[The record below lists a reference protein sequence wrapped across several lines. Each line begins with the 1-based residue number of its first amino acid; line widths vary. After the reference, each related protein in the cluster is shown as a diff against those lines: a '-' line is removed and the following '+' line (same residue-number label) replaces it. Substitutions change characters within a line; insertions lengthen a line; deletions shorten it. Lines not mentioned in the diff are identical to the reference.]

1 MRNGG
6 RHCSASS
13 PRVTSRPPPY
23 PPHKGEGLAGVTAGD
38 FFNGR
43 DDPGV
48 AGAAAEVAAKDLADF
63 PLSRMRIA
71 GEEIGE
77 RHQNA
82 RRAEAA
88 LQGVIVAECLLQ
100 GVELAVGRGER
111 FHGAHL
117 APFRLHRKRQAGA
130 RGDAVDQHGA
140 GAADAVLAADMGA
153 GGPEP
158 LAKEIAEQ
166 HARLGFGR
174 ELAAVERQRDARPF
188 ALVHAAHF
196 CASAITSGAR
206 FLNRSRRI
214 AADACKSSKPSS
226 SCAHAATAPAG
237 SLKIR
242 RTSGRPAMPP
252 TPRRAAPRLST
263 TAATAMMAKSPCR
276 RATSRKATPCPA
288 MTGNRTATI
297 SSSATRAVVSISF

>member
-1 MRNGG
+1 MLRIGVLYVSTAAGG
-6 RHCSASS
+6 RLCPLHRYRGGGCCFLD
-13 PRVTSRPPPY
+13 R
-23 PPHKGEGLAGVTAGD
+23 
-38 FFNGR
+38 R
-43 DDPGV
+43 DDAGV
-48 AGAAAEVAAKDLADF
+48 AGAAAEVAAQDIANF
-63 PLSRMRIA
+63 GFRRMRIA

-82 RRAEAA
+82 RRAETA
-88 LQGVIVAECLLQ
+88 LQRVIVAERLLQ
-100 GVELAVGRGER
+100 GVERAVGCGER

-117 APFRLHRKRQAGA
+117 AAFGLHREREAGA
-130 RGDAVDQHGA
+130 RGDAVDQHRA

-153 GGPEP
+153 GSAEP
-158 LAKEIAEQ
+158 LAEEIAQQ
-166 HARLGFGR
+166 HPRLGLGR
-174 ELAAVERQRDARPF
+174 EPAAVERQRDARPF
-188 ALVHAAHF
+188 ILVHAAHR

-206 FLNRSRRI
+206 FLNKSRRI

-226 SCAHAATAPAG
+226 SCAQAATAPAG

-252 TPRRAAPRLST
+252 TPSRAAPRLST

-276 RATSRKATPCPA
+276 RATSRKAAPCPA

-297 SSSATRAVVSISF
+297 SSSKSRAVVSISF